1 MRNSRAK
8 QSRFRRVAVIVVAF
22 CAFAS
27 LSLPTGARA
36 RTASINIVNNSGR
49 EIVNLYLSH
58 ADADDWGS
66 DLLPDSTIATG
77 ESFTIPN
84 VSWDQSQL
92 KVIAEDGNGCF
103 LYTVVSSSG
112 DSTWTISA
120 DAQADCGH

>member
-8 QSRFRRVAVIVVAF
+8 QSRFRRVAIIAIAF

-27 LSLPTGARA
+27 LPLLAGARA

-66 DLLPDSTIATG
+66 DLLPDATIATG
-77 ESFTIPN
+77 QSFTIPD

-92 KVIAEDGNGCF
+92 KVVAEDGNGCF
-103 LYTVVSSSG
+103 LSTVVSSSG

-120 DAQADCGH
+120 DTQADCGY